1 LISPEYLHPHGSF
14 PAGPGGAQPAK
25 AERASSG
32 GTFVAGFD
40 LKYVDERGWFRGA
53 PAGAKRS

>member
-1 LISPEYLHPHGSF
+1 LHPHGSF